1 MLLGTASVARA
12 AQDDAVYGLANGCY
26 SVQADGVASTPFR
39 FKAVTLGRFMLLG
52 TDNKLLAADGDQVT
66 TTDTPGP
73 PADWTVDHGAGDEF
87 TLKATKGGPTV
98 GARLT
103 KADGCVAFPEAEI
116 NAEGP
121 VYEGPTSYGETR
133 GYIDAH
139 MHMMAFHFLGGEVHC
154 GEPWN
159 AYGITVALKGCDRTE
174 VGSPVVEA
182 VLSGE
187 AATDPVGWPTFKE
200 WPRWNALTHEQSYY
214 KWLERSWRGGQRLF
228 VNLFVENH
236 ALCSLYPHKTSGY
249 NCNEMDSVRRQA
261 RELRN
266 LQDYIDAQYGG
277 PGKGWFRIVSDPF
290 AARRVINAGK
300 MAIVPGIEVSD
311 LFDCGLRNGV
321 SNCTPEI
328 VDRRLAEVYNE
339 LGVRQMELINKFNNG
354 FGGVAGDSTTTGV
367 IVNFGNFTETGR
379 WWDMKPCK
387 SGDHEDSDH
396 PQYGVPALLS
406 PAADALPPGLLPVYG
421 PGPHCN
427 AMGLTQLGEHL
438 VRRMMDRRIVVDP
451 DHLSVL
457 ARSQLMALVES
468 RDYSGVVSSHSWST
482 KDTYPRIFKLGG
494 VVTPYAGGSA
504 GFVDT
509 WKKLR
514 AERDPRFYFGFGYG
528 ADMNGFGNQGPP
540 RHGPNPVSYPF
551 KSADGKVTFDRQKTG
566 VRVFDINADGVA
578 HYGLYPDW
586 IEDLRMQA
594 GDAIVEDLMRGSEAY
609 LQMWERTVGV
619 APSYRCRQARL
630 RFTAAGIGA
639 VKVGAP
645 AEEVLRG
652 AGQPRTRV
660 NRVWRYCVSGR
671 ASGRVSVVYTK
682 AGTSGLIVS
691 TAPRHRVA
699 GVGKGSASSQLR
711 GARRVRAGL
720 LSRSAG
726 RGKRYYFGV
735 SRGRVRWVALA
746 SAAVARDGRELQ
758 RQLKLAGVR

>member
-1 MLLGTASVARA
+1 MLAAVVLLGMTSVARA

-26 SVQADGVASTPFR
+26 AVDGQGSYR

-52 TDNKLLAADGDQVT
+52 KDNRLLTADGT
-66 TTDTPGP
+66 TATPGP
-73 PADWTVDHGAGDEF
+73 AADLTFDHVGGDRF
-87 TLKATKGGPTV
+87 TLDGREHTI
-98 GARLT
+98 T

-121 VYEGPTSYGETR
+121 VYEGPTPYGETR

-159 AYGITVALKGCDRTE
+159 AYGVTVALKGCDRLE
-174 VGSPVVEA
+174 VGNPVVEA

-187 AATDPVGWPTFKE
+187 AATDPVGWPSFKQ
-200 WPRWNALTHEQSYY
+200 WPRWNALAHEQSYY

-236 ALCSLYPHKTSGY
+236 ALCSLYPHKTTGY
-249 NCNEMDSVRRQA
+249 NCNEMESVRRQA

-266 LQDYIDAQYGG
+266 LQDYVDAQYGG

-290 AARRVINAGK
+290 QARRVINSGK

-328 VDRRLAEVYNE
+328 VDKRLDEVYNE

-354 FGGVAGDSTTTGV
+354 FGGVAGDGTTQGV
-367 IVNFGNFTETGR
+367 IVNVGNFAETGR

-387 SGDHEDSDH
+387 SDPENSDH
-396 PQYGVPALLS
+396 TQYGIGALLS

-421 PGPHCN
+421 AGPHCN
-427 AMGLTQLGEHL
+427 TMGLTQLGEHL
-438 VRRMMDRRIVVDP
+438 VRKMMDKRILVDP

-457 ARSQLMALVES
+457 ARAQLMSLVES

-504 GFVDT
+504 GFVAK

-540 RHGPNPVSYPF
+540 RNGANPVKYPF
-551 KSADGKVTFDRQKTG
+551 KSADGTVTFDRQKTG
-566 VRVFDINADGVA
+566 DRTFDINTDGVA

-594 GDAIVEDLMRGSEAY
+594 GDQIVEDLMRGSEAY
-609 LQMWERTVGV
+609 LQMWERAVGV
-619 APSYRCRQARL
+619 GASDRCRAARL
-630 RFTAAGIGA
+630 RLTASGIGLLKIA
-639 VKVGAP
+639 TP
-645 AEEVLRG
+645 AEELLRG

-660 NRVWRYCVSGR
+660 NRLWRYCVSGK
-671 ASGRVSVVYTK
+671 AGGRVSVVYTK
-682 AGTSGLIVS
+682 AGSSGLIVS

-699 GVGKGSASSQLR
+699 GIGKGSATAKLR
-711 GARRVRAGL
+711 GARRLRTGVL
-720 LSRSAG
+720 YRSAG
-726 RGKRYYFGV
+726 RGKRYLFGV
-735 SRGRVRWVALA
+735 SAGKVRWVALA
-746 SAAVARDGRELQ
+746 SAAVARDSRELS
-758 RQLKLAGVR
+758 RELKLAGVR